1 MNDILE
7 IGKVFKSLLTGIDQ
21 VNKEVKGRIF
31 PSLAAENTPFPFI
44 VYRRT
49 ATQFEGTKDCYSQI
63 CTASVELVVCG
74 KTYTQ
79 SLDIASAIVGNM
91 PCEAIGY
98 VEGFHVSSIE
108 LTGAFEQYNDG
119 SFEQVLSYNIELY

>member
-7 IGKVFKSLLTGIDQ
+7 IGKVFKSLLTGIDK

-31 PSLAAENTPFPFI
+31 PSLAVEKTPFPFI

-49 ATQFEGTKDCYSQI
+49 ATQLEGTKDCYDQI
-63 CTASVELVVCG
+63 CAASVEIVVCG